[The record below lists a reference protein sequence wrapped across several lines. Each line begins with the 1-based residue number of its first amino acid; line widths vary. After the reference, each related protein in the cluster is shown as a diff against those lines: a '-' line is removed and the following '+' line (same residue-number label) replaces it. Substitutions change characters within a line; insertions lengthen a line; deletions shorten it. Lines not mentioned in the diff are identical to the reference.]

1 MAGERIRR
9 WMVLHADDF
18 GMNKAVN
25 AGILRAFRDGIL
37 TSTSLLANAPAA
49 AEACQ
54 EWPRL
59 TDDLRAESVASVP
72 RRQKLSD
79 DLSPFDLGIHL
90 NLTQGHPLSSG
101 YPSEMLN
108 ERGEFPGIGPVFRH
122 LRTPQSR
129 FRDAIQKEL
138 ELQIERMREFGVSPT
153 HLNGHQY
160 VEMMPAVATLIPR
173 LMEKYS
179 IPVVRVAYESHLVR
193 TVLMEGRA
201 APFAVALIKRHFA
214 RRFRRLNSYAAPARF
229 FGTAHAGLVS
239 RKRFESFV
247 RLSSRIDCTEIGLHP
262 ATAPQAD
269 AHGPQD
275 AWFDPLASLRPQELA
290 WLCDEST
297 PEILTSHQ
305 QSLGRLSQIL
315 SVAS

>member
-1 MAGERIRR
+1 MVVARVRR

-18 GMNKAVN
+18 GMNQAVN
-25 AGILRAFRDGIL
+25 AGILQAFRDGIL

-59 TDDLRAESVASVP
+59 TADLRAEAVASAAH
-72 RRQKLSD
+72 RRKLSD
-79 DLSPFDLGIHL
+79 NLTPFDLGIHL
-90 NLTQGHPLSSG
+90 NLTQGYPLSKG
-101 YPSEMLN
+101 YPQEMLN

-122 LRTPQSR
+122 LRSPRSR

-138 ELQIERMREFGVSPT
+138 ELQIERMRELGVSPT

-179 IPVVRVAYESHLVR
+179 IPVVRVAYETHLVR
-193 TVLMEGRA
+193 TVLMECRA

-239 RKRFESFV
+239 RARFESFV
-247 RLSSRIDCTEIGLHP
+247 RFSSPIDCTEIGLHP
-262 ATAPQAD
+262 ATSPQGD
-269 AHGPQD
+269 AQTSQD
-275 AWFDPLASLRPQELA
+275 PWFDPLASVRPQELA
-290 WLCDEST
+290 WMCDEST
-297 PEILTSHQ
+297 PEILVSHQ
-305 QSLGRLSQIL
+305 QSLGRLSQICIH
-315 SVAS
+315 S

>member
-1 MAGERIRR
+1 MVVARVRR

-18 GMNKAVN
+18 GMNQAVN
-25 AGILRAFRDGIL
+25 AGILQAFRDGIL
-37 TSTSLLANAPAA
+37 TSTSLLANAPSA

-59 TDDLRAESVASVP
+59 TADIRAEAVASTA
-72 RRQKLSD
+72 RRRKLSD
-79 DLSPFDLGIHL
+79 NLAPFDLGIHL
-90 NLTQGHPLSSG
+90 NLTQGHPLSTG
-101 YPSEMLN
+101 YPTEMLN

-122 LRTPQSR
+122 LRSPRSR

-138 ELQIERMREFGVSPT
+138 ELQIERMRELGVSPT

-179 IPVVRVAYESHLVR
+179 IPVVRVAYETHLVR

-239 RKRFESFV
+239 RARFESFV
-247 RLSSRIDCTEIGLHP
+247 RFSSPINCTEIGLHP
-262 ATAPQAD
+262 ATLSQVD
-269 AHGPQD
+269 ARALQD
-275 AWFDPLASLRPQELA
+275 PWFDPLASLRPQELA

-297 PEILTSHQ
+297 PEILVSRQ
-305 QSLGRLSQIL
+305 QSLGRLSQICL
-315 SVAS
+315 TT

>member
-1 MAGERIRR
+1 MAGSRVRR
-9 WMVLHADDF
+9 WMVLHADDY
-18 GMNKAVN
+18 GMNQAVN
-25 AGILRAFRDGIL
+25 AGILQAFRDGIL

-59 TDDLRAESVASVP
+59 TADLRAEAVASAA
-72 RRQKLSD
+72 RRRKLSD
-79 DLSPFDLGIHL
+79 HMAQFDLGIHL
-90 NLTQGHPLSSG
+90 NLTQGHPLSTG
-101 YPSEMLN
+101 YPMEMLN

-122 LRTPQSR
+122 LRTPRSR

-138 ELQIERMREFGVSPT
+138 ELQIERMRELGVTPT

-160 VEMMPAVATLIPR
+160 VEMMPAVATLIPQ

-179 IPVVRVAYESHLVR
+179 IPVVRVAYETHLVR

-239 RKRFESFV
+239 RTRFESFV
-247 RLSSRIDCTEIGLHP
+247 RFSSPINCTEIGLHP
-262 ATAPQAD
+262 ATSSQVDAQAS
-269 AHGPQD
+269 QD
-275 AWFDPLASLRPQELA
+275 PWFDPLASLRPQELA

-297 PEILTSHQ
+297 PEILVSHQ
-305 QSLGRLSQIL
+305 QSLGRLSQICITT
-315 SVAS
+315 